1 MQYRAEIDGLR
12 ALAVV
17 PVVLFHAGITGFGG
31 GFVGVDIF
39 FVISGYLITSIIL
52 NEQLKDSFTLAS
64 FYERRARRILP
75 ALMFVVLLSVIAAWY
90 LLLPTELVDYGKSL
104 ISVGVFASNILFW
117 QESDYF
123 AATSEFI
130 PLLHTWSLAVE
141 EQFYLVF
148 PLFMMASIAWLKR
161 SRVVVL
167 AILAVVSLLYCEWA
181 WRNTPEA
188 NFFLAPS
195 RAWEL
200 LAGVFCAFYL
210 QSLRVAS
217 SDSSSV
223 VARGLPDG
231 VKQVAS
237 LIGFCMTLYSIF
249 FFTKAIPF
257 PSVYAL
263 VPVVGTV
270 LIILFAESNTLVGR
284 LLSLPVFVGIGL
296 VSYSAYLWHQPLFV
310 FARIN
315 SYEELSPLLLMGL
328 SVLAFV
334 LAYISWR
341 WVEKPFRNRHWLSQ
355 KQVLWMAALC
365 SVVLIAIGS
374 GFIMGD
380 GFNERFADL

>member
-17 PVVLFHAGITGFGG
+17 PVVLFHAGIVGFSG

-52 NEQLKDSFTLAS
+52 NEQAKERFTLAS

-75 ALMFVVLLSVIAAWY
+75 ALMLVVLLSTVVAWY
-90 LLLPTELVDYGKSL
+90 LLLPAELVDYGKSL
-104 ISVGVFASNILFW
+104 ASVGVFASNILFW
-117 QESDYF
+117 QQSDYF

-141 EQFYLVF
+141 EQFYLIFPVF
-148 PLFMMASIAWLKR
+148 MIATIAWLKQ
-161 SRVVVL
+161 SRLLVL
-167 AILAVVSLLYCEWA
+167 AALGVISLIYCEWA
-181 WRNTPEA
+181 WRNAPEA

-200 LAGVFCAFYL
+200 LVGVFCAFYL
-210 QSLRVAS
+210 QNKQLQNTTTKQAG
-217 SDSSSV
+217 SV
-223 VARGLPDG
+223 L
-231 VKQVAS
+231 
-237 LIGFCMTLYSIF
+237 GFLMLLYSIF
-249 FFTKAIPF
+249 FFDKNIPF

-263 VPVVGTV
+263 VPVLGTA
-270 LIILFAESNTLVGR
+270 LIIVCADAETLVGK
-284 LLSLPVFVGIGL
+284 LLGFPALVGIGL

-310 FARIN
+310 FARMN
-315 SYEELSPLLLMGL
+315 SMDELSVPVLLGL

-341 WVEKPFRNRHWLSQ
+341 WVEKPFRNRNWLSQ
-355 KQVLWMAALC
+355 KQVLWIAAGC
-365 SVVLIAIGS
+365 SVALIALGMVFVIGT
-374 GFIMGD
+374 GF
-380 GFNERFADL
+380 EQRFA